1 MALIKCEEC
10 GQMVSEQASTC
21 PHCGA
26 SLKTDS
32 TSPAQQAQQT
42 IYVNTEHRSNG
53 LGIAG
58 MVLAILAFFL
68 GWVPVLGWI
77 LWALGAIFSFIG
89 LFKSPRGTAIAGF
102 IISFI
107 GLILII
113 AVGSAIAALIG
124 LSL

>member
-26 SLKTDS
+26 SLKKE
-32 TSPAQQAQQT
+32 SPSPAQQT
-42 IYVNTEHRSNG
+42 IYVNTPEHRSNG

-58 MVLAILAFFL
+58 LILAIFGLFL

-77 LWALGAIFSFIG
+77 LWTLGVILSFIG
-89 LFKSPRGTAIAGF
+89 VFKAPRGTAIAGF

-113 AVGSAIAALIG
+113 AVGGAIAALIG
-124 LSL
+124 LSA